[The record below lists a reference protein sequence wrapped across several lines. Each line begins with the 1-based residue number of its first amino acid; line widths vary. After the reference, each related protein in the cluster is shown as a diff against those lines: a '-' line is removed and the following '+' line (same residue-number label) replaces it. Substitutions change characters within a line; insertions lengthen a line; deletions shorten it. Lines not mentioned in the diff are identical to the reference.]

1 MAVKLIGGQ
10 APSAEDIIN
19 LFIYAHGFPGTGKT
33 SFGFTGPAPYWVFN
47 VDRPIDPLV
56 PKLPAGVEI
65 QYEHITDDVDAV
77 SMAVAKKH
85 LEKFDSMLKEA
96 LRVNQGTFMLDGAD
110 LFWDIVKVAKIPGG
124 TDDAMPKEWAEAN
137 TYMNGAMR
145 RLGQSNLQVVFTSI
159 SSKIWTGAKT
169 ETERVKADGFK
180 HRARWLT
187 HEIYFFTPENPTE
200 PYASPKQAATL
211 GQTHQAYIGMS
222 KLNEQLVGRVLPSLT
237 FSLLYKLTTGRTYPD
252 AAKLWSPAKAP
263 SEEAVGA
270 SS

>member
-1 MAVKLIGGQ
+1 LSVKLLGGQ
-10 APSAEDIIN
+10 APPADETTN

-47 VDRPIDPLV
+47 VDRPIDPIL
-56 PKLPAGVEI
+56 PKLPAGVEVE
-65 QYEHITDDVDAV
+65 YEHIADDVDAV
-77 SMAVAKKH
+77 SMATAKGH
-85 LEKFDSMLKEA
+85 LGKFDAMLKEA
-96 LRVNQGTFMLDGAD
+96 LRANQGTFMLDGAD

-145 RLGQSNLQVVFTSI
+145 RLGQSGLQVVFTSI

-187 HEIYFFTPENPTE
+187 HEVYFFTPENPTE
-200 PYASPKQAATL
+200 PFAAPKQLAQL
-211 GQTHQAYIGMS
+211 GQTHNAYIGMS
-222 KLNEQLVGRVLPSLT
+222 KLLT
-237 FSLLYKLTTGRTYPD
+237 FSLLYKLTTGRAYPD
-252 AAKLWSPAKAP
+252 AAKLWSPAKSVEPEAIGAP
-263 SEEAVGA
+263 S
-270 SS
+270 